1 MYFLICISYTSNTS
15 LQIDVINKAKNM
27 SEEEPLI
34 IKPRK
39 VPISLDNVDSTTPD
53 LPSPIEPTVVNKLV
67 GVEKLPEIPITV
79 ETVPD
84 DPKLSECKQLSYY
97 AKNLQIQPL
106 NLTNDKKNKLQL
118 DIKEPCIPNVSKELL
133 SPRDSR
139 TEIQTPEDTDLLG
152 LSSINYDIDFS
163 DLSTEDST
171 NDEMTPEKRKSPMF
185 TPDPFSPI
193 GKPGMSIGIQS
204 PLLPLRSVE
213 APFVIPFIE
222 SESEKVCNDVI
233 TPANSTLKPQSAQY
247 SGFSKQGYQIP
258 SIPCNTGDFSS
269 LDVLPSSVASVA
281 STSKEKEGGENK
293 TEGVSGEKAVQVLSE
308 VLETFDKLF

>member
-1 MYFLICISYTSNTS
+1 
-15 LQIDVINKAKNM
+15 M

-39 VPISLDNVDSTTPD
+39 VPISLDNIDSTTPD
-53 LPSPIEPTVVNKLV
+53 LPSPIEPTVVNKPAL
-67 GVEKLPEIPITV
+67 GIEKLAEIPITV

-84 DPKLSECKQLSYY
+84 DPKFSECKQLSYY

-118 DIKEPCIPNVSKELL
+118 DIKEPCIPNVSKELP
-133 SPRDSR
+133 SPRDVR
-139 TEIQTPEDTDLLG
+139 AEIQTPEDTDLLG

-163 DLSTEDST
+163 DLSTENST
-171 NDEMTPEKRKSPMF
+171 TDEMTPEKRKSPVF

-193 GKPGMSIGIQS
+193 GKPEGMSVDIQS
-204 PLLPLRSVE
+204 PLLPVQSVE

-222 SESEKVCNDVI
+222 SRSGTVCSIERNDVI
-233 TPANSTLKPQSAQY
+233 TPANLPANSTSKLQSAQY

-269 LDVLPSSVASVA
+269 LDVLQSSGASVA
-281 STSKEKEGGENK
+281 STSKEKESGENK
-293 TEGVSGEKAVQVLSE
+293 KEEVSGEKAVKVLSD
-308 VLETFDKLF
+308 VLETFDNLF